1 MHMGEETNLWFQRTV
16 AGEPGIA
23 ILVAMLADTA
33 PSSTTAEL
41 PPIPALSAVVNGAV
55 WIAPTGEIEDLS
67 IGDAARRAAKSPPLV
82 CHAPLQAARLNCPP
96 FRAFDILELYAFVR
110 PATFCLPTPH
120 GIAAALDLDEPAD
133 RVAEAFVL
141 LTATR
146 LLLENLARFRGDPG
160 LQRITR
166 TMAGAGWSWGGP
178 VANALGLPPDER
190 AKSANKSA
198 DKSTKTRAGA
208 IGLDVWN
215 RLPQW
220 EEEAPL
226 PPPTDLLISDI
237 EARLRLADLVGDDAE
252 ERIEQSNYAAAATA
266 AFAPRDLAGAPNVVL
281 AEAGTGVGKT
291 LGYIAPSS
299 LWAEKNGGTVWLS
312 TYTKNL
318 QRQIDQELD
327 RLYPEPAIKQRK
339 SVVRKGRE
347 NYLCLLNLEEACERA
362 TLGGGAIALGLMARW
377 AAATRDG
384 DLYGGDFPAWLAQLV
399 GNGQTLGLRHHRGE
413 CVFAACSHYTSC
425 YAERSIRSV
434 RGADIVIANHALVL
448 TQAVMSGDDER
459 LPTRYVFDEGHHLF
473 DAADSAYSANLSG
486 IEMAELRRWLRG
498 GEGRR
503 AGRIRGLERR
513 VTEMIAGDND
523 AQTNLAAAI
532 RGAAA
537 LPGPGWL
544 QRVFD
549 GSADGPAEAFLSR
562 VADQVAARAERGTG
576 EYSQEAAVGSATEP
590 VREATT
596 ALQQALRHLAEP
608 LRGLRQNL
616 ITKLDREAGE
626 LETPVRIR
634 IEAAIR
640 SLTYRIDATLAS
652 WTAMLHDLRSAGQD
666 DAIEET
672 DVRFVDWFSI
682 VRGQGRPFD
691 AGMHRHWIDPT
702 IPFARE
708 VLGKA
713 HGAVITSATLRD
725 RTQADDDDTA
735 ADGED
740 SDTWQSAEIRTG
752 TQHLPLPAVRVD
764 EPSPFDYPAQTRVFI
779 VTDVRRDDPMQVAS
793 AYRELFLAAGGGA
806 LGLFTAIS
814 RLRDIHR
821 RIAGALEA
829 EGLKLLAQHVDPMD
843 TGTLVDIFR
852 AERNTCL
859 LGTDAVRD
867 GVDVPGAALR
877 LIVFERVPWARPD
890 ILHRARRNA
899 FGGRRYDE
907 MIARLRLKQAYGRL
921 IRRTGDHGVF
931 ILLDRMTPTR
941 LLNAFP
947 EDVSIQRIGLAE
959 TIAEV
964 RSFLATN
971 AMESGGTAVL

>member
-1 MHMGEETNLWFQRTV
+1 MSVDAAT
-16 AGEPGIA
+16 
-23 ILVAMLADTA
+23 
-33 PSSTTAEL
+33 SSTTTNL
-41 PPIPALSAVVNGAV
+41 PPIPALCAGVDGAV
-55 WIAPTGEIEDLS
+55 WIAPTGEIEELTVAE
-67 IGDAARRAAKSPPLV
+67 AARRATQSPALV

-120 GIAAALDLDEPAD
+120 GVAAALDLAEPED
-133 RVAEAFVL
+133 RIAEALVL
-141 LTATR
+141 LTATGA
-146 LLLENLARFRGDPG
+146 LLVDLARFRGDPG
-160 LQRITR
+160 LQRIAR
-166 TMAGAGWSWGGP
+166 TMASAGWSWGGP
-178 VANALGLPPDER
+178 VANALGITPEDQ
-190 AKSANKSA
+190 AKA
-198 DKSTKTRAGA
+198 TRTRAGTM
-208 IGLDVWN
+208 GLDVWN

-226 PPPTDLLISDI
+226 PPPTDLPITGI
-237 EARLRLADLVGDDAE
+237 EARLRLAELVGDHAE
-252 ERIEQSNYAAAATA
+252 ERLEQSNYAAAATA

-318 QRQIDQELD
+318 QRQIDQELS
-327 RLYPEPAIKQRK
+327 RLYPDPAIKQRK

-384 DLYGGDFPAWLAQLV
+384 DLFGGDFPAWLAQLV
-399 GNGQTLGLRHHRGE
+399 GSGPTHGLRHRRGE

-486 IEMAELRRWLRG
+486 IEMAELRRWVRG

-503 AGRIRGLERR
+503 AGRVRGLERR
-513 VTEMIAGDND
+513 VTEMITGDGD
-523 AQTNLAAAI
+523 AEANLAAAL

-537 LPGPGWL
+537 LPAPGWL
-544 QRVFD
+544 QRVFG
-549 GSADGPAEAFLSR
+549 GSAEGPAEAFLSR
-562 VADQVAARAERGTG
+562 VADQVAARAERGG
-576 EYSQEAAVGSATEP
+576 GDYSQEAAVGSATEP
-590 VREATT
+590 VREASI
-596 ALQQALRHLAEP
+596 ALQEALRNLANP
-608 LRGLRQNL
+608 LRALRQNL
-616 ITKLDREAGE
+616 ITKLDREAAE
-626 LETPVRIR
+626 LETQVRIR

-652 WTAMLHDLRSAGQD
+652 WTAMLHDLRTTIGQD
-666 DAIEET
+666 EAIDEEAE
-672 DVRFVDWFSI
+672 VGFVDWFSI

-725 RTQADDDDTA
+725 RRQPDENDTA
-735 ADGED
+735 ADDEY

-752 TQHLPLPAVRVD
+752 TQHLPLPAARVD
-764 EPSPFDYPAQTRVFI
+764 EPSPFNYPAQTRVFV

-867 GVDVPGAALR
+867 GVDVPGASLR

-890 ILHRARRNA
+890 ILHRARREA

-921 IRRTGDHGVF
+921 IRQTSDHGVF

-947 EDVSIQRIGLAE
+947 ENVAVQRIGLAK

-964 RSFLATN
+964 RVFLATN
-971 AMESGGTAVL
+971 AMESKGTAML

>member
-1 MHMGEETNLWFQRTV
+1 M
-16 AGEPGIA
+16 P
-23 ILVAMLADTA
+23 ADVA
-33 PSSTTAEL
+33 PSSPTIEL
-41 PPIPALSAVVNGAV
+41 PPIPALSAVIDGAI
-55 WIAPTGEIEDLS
+55 WIAPTGEIEELS
-67 IGDAARRAAKSPPLV
+67 ASEGARRAAQSPPIV
-82 CHAPLQAARLNCPP
+82 CHAPLQATRLNCAP
-96 FRAFDILELYAFVR
+96 FRAFDILELFAFAR

-120 GIAAALDLDEPAD
+120 GVAAALDIAEPND
-133 RVAEAFVL
+133 RISETLAL
-141 LTATR
+141 LTATQS
-146 LLLENLARFRGDPG
+146 LLLELSRSRDNPT
-160 LQRITR
+160 LQRIAH
-166 TMAGAGWSWGGP
+166 TMASAGWSWGGP
-178 VANALGLPPDER
+178 VANALGIG
-190 AKSANKSA
+190 ANDPGTA
-198 DKSTKTRAGA
+198 RTRAA
-208 IGLDVWN
+208 SMGLDVWN
-215 RLPQW
+215 RLPHW

-226 PPPTDLLISDI
+226 PPATDLPVADV
-237 EARLRLADLVGDDAE
+237 EARLRLAELVGEDAE
-252 ERIEQSNYAAAATA
+252 ERVEQANYAAAITA
-266 AFAPRDLAGAPNVVL
+266 AFAPRDVAGAPNVVL

-327 RLYPEPAIKQRK
+327 RLYPDSTVKRRK

-347 NYLCLLNLEEACERA
+347 NYLCLLNLEESCERA

-377 AAATRDG
+377 AEATRDG
-384 DLYGGDFPAWLAQLV
+384 DLFGGDFPAWLAQLL
-399 GNGQTLGLRHHRGE
+399 GRGQTLGLNHRRGE
-413 CVFAACSHYTSC
+413 CVYAACSHYTTC
-425 YAERSIRSV
+425 FAERSIRSV

-448 TQAVMSGDDER
+448 TQAVMSGEDER
-459 LPTRYVFDEGHHLF
+459 MPTRYVFDEGHHLF
-473 DAADSAYSANLSG
+473 EAADSAFSANLSG

-503 AGRIRGLERR
+503 AGRVRGLERR
-513 VTEMIAGDND
+513 VTEMIGGDSD
-523 AQTNLAAAI
+523 AEANLVAALRA
-532 RGAAA
+532 AAA
-537 LPGPGWL
+537 LPAPGWL
-544 QRVFD
+544 QRVF
-549 GSADGPAEAFLSR
+549 GGNADGPAETFLSR
-562 VADQVAARAERGTG
+562 VADQVAARSEGDAG
-576 EYSQEAAVGSATEP
+576 EYSQEAAIDVPIKP
-590 VREATT
+590 VREATI
-596 ALQQALRHLAEP
+596 ALQNALRQLADP

-616 ITKLDREAGE
+616 IAKLDREAAE
-626 LETPVRIR
+626 LETPMRIR

-640 SLTYRIDATLAS
+640 SLSYRIDATLAS
-652 WTAMLHDLRSAGQD
+652 WIAMLGDLRTADQD
-666 DAIEET
+666 ENID
-672 DVRFVDWFSI
+672 DVPPRFVDWFSI

-691 AGMHRHWIDPT
+691 AGMHRHWVDPT

-713 HGAVITSATLRD
+713 HGAIITSATLRD
-725 RTQADDDDTA
+725 RTQFDEDDDNV
-735 ADGED
+735 GND
-740 SDTWQSAEIRTG
+740 SDSDWQSAEIRTG
-752 TQHLPLPAVRVD
+752 TQHLPLPTVRVD
-764 EPSPFDYPAQTRVFI
+764 EPSPFDYPAQTRIFV
-779 VTDVRRDDPMQVAS
+779 VSDVRRDDPLQVAS

-814 RLRDIHR
+814 RLRNIHR
-821 RIAGALEA
+821 RIAGDLEA

-867 GVDVPGAALR
+867 GVDVPGASLR

-890 ILHRARRNA
+890 VLHRARRNA

-921 IRRTGDHGVF
+921 IRRSGDHGAF
-931 ILLDRMTPTR
+931 ILLDRMTPSR

-947 EDVSIQRIGLAE
+947 EGVSVQRIGLAE

-971 AMESGGTAVL
+971 AMENRGTGVLCATAERLCRIG